1 MQYWMTVLY
10 SGQEPDNAEKEDR
23 EGPQSAWKGRQ
34 KGVHKGAT
42 EIGVDNAV
50 DWSGRD
56 GQEPSCS
63 AHV

>member
-1 MQYWMTVLY
+1 MLKKKT
-10 SGQEPDNAEKEDR
+10 EKALKAL
-23 EGPQSAWKGRQ
+23 GKAVK
-34 KGVHKGAT
+34 KAVHKGAT